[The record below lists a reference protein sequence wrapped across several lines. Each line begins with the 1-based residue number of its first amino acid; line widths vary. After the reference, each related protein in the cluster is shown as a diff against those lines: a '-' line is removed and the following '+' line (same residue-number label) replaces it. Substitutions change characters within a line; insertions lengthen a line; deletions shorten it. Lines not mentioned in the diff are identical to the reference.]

1 MPDPEL
7 EKPVEG
13 QLEGQLEE
21 HDAGEDVGW
30 PLVERRRREDAPPD
44 GVDRRRTRIPHISPT
59 LTAAP
64 MWPFRIAAFAGALI
78 RALPELRERHPAFLI
93 ITVLAGA
100 YTVVASFIP
109 VPYRDEPNIRKRII
123 LEQSL
128 NVAAVI
134 LTGAWTSPYVLFF
147 VPTGMLAG
155 FAVGEM
161 YSIYVAG
168 AAVVVTTVQHVGVVG
183 PSAGIQDAVLWTG
196 LLMMVAFTTG
206 LAHRAAVDA
215 AKTQQVALD
224 RVSRLSEANSLL
236 FALQR
241 VAQQLPASLD
251 LEEVLDSTVTRL
263 RAMVAHDSMVVY
275 ILEPSTNTM
284 NPARVHGVERPHSYR
299 LGHLPKGLQMAVDAA
314 RTVRVDQ
321 LEATD
326 GIALRSQSG
335 LYGALRARGA
345 LVGLVAVESQQ
356 PAAFG
361 SQQAE
366 IVHGLGEP
374 FGIAIDNARMFLSIG
389 TLAADEERKRI
400 ARDLHDHVGSSLA
413 LIGFEVDRVISLA
426 ANGGELNVPLAEL
439 RQQVSSVVTEVRDT
453 LYDLRTDVTDT
464 RDLTATV
471 REFLGRVEQRSGIR
485 TECDIDIGARLP
497 LVLEREAWQIV
508 RESIVNAE
516 RHSQGTLIR
525 VRGFRQHDTVVLVVR
540 DNGVGL
546 EATNARPDS
555 YGVTGMRER
564 ATRLD
569 AELRLRSLTEGGTE
583 MRLEITEGP
592 TR

>member
-1 MPDPEL
+1 VTDTPES
-7 EKPVEG
+7 EFER
-13 QLEGQLEE
+13 
-21 HDAGEDVGW
+21 HDVSW
-30 PLVERRRREDAPPD
+30 PLVERRRGESAPPD
-44 GVDRRRTRIPHISPT
+44 GVDRRRTRLPHISPT

-64 MWPFRIAAFAGALI
+64 MWPFRIAAFGGALI
-78 RALPELRERHPAFLI
+78 RAIPELREGDTTFLVI
-93 ITVLAGA
+93 ALLAGA
-100 YTVVASFIP
+100 FTVITSLFP
-109 VPYRDEPNIRKRII
+109 VPYRDQPDIRKRIV

-134 LTGAWTSPYVLFF
+134 LTGAWTSPFVLLF

-155 FAVGEM
+155 FAIGEL
-161 YSIYVAG
+161 YSIYVAL

-183 PSAGIQDAVLWTG
+183 LSAGIQDAVLWTG

-251 LEEVLDSTVTRL
+251 LKEVLDSTVSRL
-263 RAMVAHDSMVVY
+263 RSMVTHDTLVVY
-275 ILEPSTNTM
+275 ILEPSTNSM
-284 NPARVHGVERPHSYR
+284 NPARAHGADRPR
-299 LGHLPKGLQMAVDAA
+299 PFRIGQLPKGLQMAVDSA
-314 RTVRVDQ
+314 RTVRVDR
-321 LEATD
+321 LEPSD

-335 LYGALRARGA
+335 LYGALRARGS

-356 PAAFG
+356 PSAFG
-361 SQQAE
+361 TQQAE
-366 IVHGLGEP
+366 IVHGLSEP

-426 ANGGELNVPLAEL
+426 ANGSDLGTPLDEL

-453 LYDLRTDVTDT
+453 LYDLRTDVTDS
-464 RDLTATV
+464 RDLAATV
-471 REFLGRVEQRSGIR
+471 SEFLARVHQRSGIR
-485 TECDIDIGARLP
+485 TECDVTIGTRLP

-508 RESIVNAE
+508 REAIVNAE
-516 RHSQGTLIR
+516 RHSQAALIR
-525 VRGFRQHDTVVLVVR
+525 VRGYREGNSVVLIVR

-555 YGVTGMRER
+555 YGLTGMRER

-569 AELRLRSLTEGGTE
+569 ADLRLRSLNEGGTE
-583 MRLEITEGP
+583 MRLELTEGP
-592 TR
+592 TH

>member
-1 MPDPEL
+1 MADSTDPEL
-7 EKPVEG
+7 DG
-13 QLEGQLEE
+13 QE
-21 HDAGEDVGW
+21 HERVDDGDGVSW
-30 PLVERRRREDAPPD
+30 PLVERRRRDGAPPD
-44 GVDRRRTRIPHISPT
+44 GVDRRRSRLPHISPT

-78 RALPELRERHPAFLI
+78 RAIPELREHNTTFLV
-93 ITVLAGA
+93 ITLLAGA
-100 YTVVASFIP
+100 YTVVASLIP
-109 VPYRDEPNIRKRII
+109 VPYRDEPDIRKRIV

-134 LTGAWTSPYVLFF
+134 LTGAWTSPFVLFF

-155 FAVGEM
+155 FAVGEL

-168 AAVVVTTVQHVGVVG
+168 AAVVVTTVQHVGAVG
-183 PSAGIQDAVLWTG
+183 LSAGMQDAVLWTG

-236 FALQR
+236 FSLQR

-251 LEEVLDSTVTRL
+251 LEEVLDSTVSRL
-263 RAMVAHDSMVVY
+263 RSMVDHDTLVVY

-284 NPARVHGVERPHSYR
+284 NPARSHGVERPRSHR
-299 LGHLPKGLQMAVDAA
+299 LGHLPRGLQMAVDAA
-314 RTVRVDQ
+314 RTVRIDQ
-321 LEATD
+321 LEASD
-326 GIALRSQSG
+326 GVALKSQSG
-335 LYGALRARGA
+335 LYGALRARGS
-345 LVGLVAVESQQ
+345 LVGLVAIESQQ
-356 PAAFG
+356 PGAFAN
-361 SQQAE
+361 QQAE
-366 IVHGLGEP
+366 IVHGLSEP

-426 ANGGELNVPLAEL
+426 SNGSDLSTPLDEL
-439 RQQVSSVVTEVRDT
+439 RRQVSSVVTEVRDT

-464 RDLTATV
+464 RDLAATV
-471 REFLGRVEQRSGIR
+471 KEFLARVEQRSGFR
-485 TECDIDIGARLP
+485 TECDIAIGERLP

-525 VRGFRQHDTVVLVVR
+525 VRGYRQNDTVVFVVR

-555 YGVTGMRER
+555 YGLTGMRER

-569 AELRLRSLTEGGTE
+569 ADLTLRSLHEGGTE
-583 MRLEITEGP
+583 MRLELTEGP